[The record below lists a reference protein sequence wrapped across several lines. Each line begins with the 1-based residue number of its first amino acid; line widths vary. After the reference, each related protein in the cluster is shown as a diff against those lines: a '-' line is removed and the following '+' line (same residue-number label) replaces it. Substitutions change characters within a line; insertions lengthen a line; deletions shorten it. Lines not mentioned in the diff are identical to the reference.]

1 MTPIPFG
8 KMPLLLF
15 QYISRSQSLLQQ
27 GQPDN
32 DVLVYWP
39 IHDSWA
45 KFNEGNPLVQ
55 FAIHRLDTWLSG
67 TPFYETVHHLLKEG
81 YSIDYISDRF
91 LEKINVENGIIKLP
105 GKLPINRGSSYSAH
119 ASENFEKLVAL
130 RSMGASV
137 VFLGTPQSVPG
148 FLEHQKRER
157 TLKPLL
163 KTKLTKFI
171 PSRKWK
177 STRKTGVIKEDL
189 VKEGLKF
196 IRREHKGEKIYY
208 VVNHN
213 PKKIQ
218 GFVSLG
224 VPTKEVLIMDPLTG
238 KTGKAI
244 TKHQSEIT
252 KVKLSSL

>member
-1 MTPIPFG
+1 ME
-8 KMPLLLF
+8 
-15 QYISRSQSLLQQ
+15 SL
-27 GQPDN
+27 N
-32 DVLVYWP
+32 C
-39 IHDSWA
+39 
-45 KFNEGNPLVQ
+45 
-55 FAIHRLDTWLSG
+55 
-67 TPFYETVHHLLKEG
+67 
-81 YSIDYISDRF
+81 
-91 LEKINVENGIIKLP
+91 P

-119 ASENFEKLVAL
+119 ASENFEKTGCLAIYGCIGCL
-130 RSMGASV
+130 
-137 VFLGTPQSVPG
+137 LGTPQSVPG

-157 TLKPLL
+157 TLKAFAEDKINKVYSLKEMEIPL
-163 KTKLTKFI
+163 
-171 PSRKWK
+171 
-177 STRKTGVIKEDL
+177 RKTGVIKEDL

-213 PKKIQ
+213 QKKIQ

-252 KVKLSSL
+252 KVKLSLPSEQASSLKLLAGSTHQNGNITSCQKTPTRSPVNGTLN